1 MLPAFEDTFND
12 SVGEL
17 VQWGGVII
25 GEDAE

>member
-12 SVGEL
+12 SVREL

-25 GEDAE
+25 GEDTE